1 MTKNLSL
8 FFLQHVAFEL
18 DDKYSV
24 LNGAC
29 ACSVAQSCLTLGDPI
44 DCSPPGSSVHR
55 DSPGQSTEVGCRALL
70 QGIFSTQGSN
80 LHLLCL
86 LLRQA
91 DSSPLHPLGSS
102 QR

>member
-29 ACSVAQSCLTLGDPI
+29 ACSVAQSCLTLGDPMG
-44 DCSPPGSSVHR
+44 CSPPGSSVHR
-55 DSPGQSTEVGCRALL
+55 DSPGKSTEVGCRALL